1 MDTTKELNKI
11 EIALER
17 MIDAVLSHIPS
28 IVMGAVVLVVGVWLI
43 RVSLKMVRRRFER
56 RNVDLSLRDFLL
68 SVIKIS
74 LYILLLLTVASTV
87 GIKTTSFIAVMGAAS
102 LSIGLA
108 LQGSLS
114 NFAGGVLILLFKPFR
129 IGDYVET
136 AAGAAGIVEKIDILY
151 TTMRTDDGIAVF
163 APNGPLANTVITNYS
178 NITKRR
184 ITYHIQVMAETDMDQ
199 ARASLGEVLKADYRI
214 LNTPRPEVRVLE
226 TNETV
231 IKLTVRMWSPKDSY
245 QEAYYDN
252 FEVLRKTL
260 EKNDIKVLMIS

>member
-1 MDTTKELNKI
+1 MDKI
-11 EIALER
+11 ELALEHLV
-17 MIDAVLSHIPS
+17 DALLLRIPS
-28 IVMGAVVLVVGVWLI
+28 IVLGIVVLVVGAWLI
-43 RVSLKMVRRRFER
+43 RLSLKLVRRRFVR

-136 AAGAAGIVEKIDILY
+136 ATGASGVVEKIDILY
-151 TTMRTDDGIAVF
+151 TTMRTEDGMAVF

-178 NITKRR
+178 SITRRR
-184 ITYHIQVMAETDMDQ
+184 IAYQLQVPAEADLSQ
-199 ARASLGEVLKADYRI
+199 VRQIISEVLAADYRV
-214 LNTPRPEVRVLE
+214 LNTPRPEVRLTASTDTVATLAVRTWTPKE
-226 TNETV
+226 T
-231 IKLTVRMWSPKDSY
+231 Y
-245 QEAYYDN
+245 QEAYHEN
-252 FEVLRKTL
+252 FEAVKAAL
-260 EKNDIKVLMIS
+260 EKNGFKVLSAS